1 MSSVLSLTPLLL
13 LPFVHGADV
22 RVLSRQTNPAN
33 LPANWSLAG
42 CFTDVSV
49 ARTLAAS
56 SAAGP
61 NMTVASCINFC
72 AGEGYIFAGVEFG
85 DECCASTTFS
95 SAVSCSRAFTYQ
107 IATPRSKS
115 PEGKPRSRTVQ
126 SPAPATT
133 ARSAARPADSRS
145 TPVARRVPCSCQT
158 QQPDGL
164 TKGVSRIDNTAN
176 RTLPVP
182 INVPVGVTAETCTA
196 ACMSAGKYVW
206 SGLENGHECWCGS
219 SVGGIAAHVSDD
231 DCRAVCSADHTEYC
245 GNANRLALYGF
256 TSADA
261 PPPPPQTC
269 ETTVSNFTLL
279 AVYRNPPVGGPKQVN
294 VRAVLVEL
302 VPNTFWTILSACATC
317 CSDWPTF
324 TLQNSVFHP
333 HSFSNPVQSMTSIGA
348 ADGESPAFVASSPPF
363 PGTQAY
369 CAQQS
374 AINLTSP
381 PLLSFGGQSDSWS
394 LCTNTS
400 LNANGRIDLVHSPV
414 TNHPNYLFSSCNA
427 VDLLVMQN

>member
-13 LPFVHGADV
+13 LPFVLGADV

-56 SAAGP
+56 STAGP

-85 DECCASTTFS
+85 DECYCDSTIQIPGGKAPLTDCTEPCAGDHSEICGASGRLSVYTS
-95 SAVSCSRAFTYQ
+95 GAPSPVLVPNPAAGWTYQ
-107 IATPRSKS
+107 GCFT
-115 PEGKPRSRTVQ
+115 
-126 SPAPATT
+126 
-133 ARSAARPADSRS
+133 
-145 TPVARRVPCSCQT
+145 
-158 QQPDGL
+158 
-164 TKGVSRIDNTAN
+164 DNTAN